1 MFYEITA
8 VQVQRNL
15 CSDITSADFLW
26 LVYVCILR
34 VLLSAKSQSP
44 GHQTA
49 APNFEED
56 VNRRDIMAEAD
67 GAGSRTPS
75 QDLCAGLYRRF
86 EKDW

>member
-1 MFYEITA
+1 M
-8 VQVQRNL
+8 
-15 CSDITSADFLW
+15 
-26 LVYVCILR
+26 YVCILR

-75 QDLCAGLYRRF
+75 QDLCAGLKGPEQISQHSPCGCCGAMYRRF
-86 EKDW
+86 EKD